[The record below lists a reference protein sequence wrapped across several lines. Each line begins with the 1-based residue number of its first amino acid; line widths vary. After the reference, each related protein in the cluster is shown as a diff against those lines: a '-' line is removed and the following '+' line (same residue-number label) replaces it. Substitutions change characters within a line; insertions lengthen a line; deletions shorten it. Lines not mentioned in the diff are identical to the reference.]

1 MKTMPHP
8 VRLPKHLLELA
19 DLRAKDEQVDRSTAL
34 RQLLYAGAT
43 GYVLELLRKGRISL
57 SKAAE
62 LLNCSTLASSRSP
75 ANGASSLAQ
84 RKHSMRRPR
93 PAPVPNDRDP
103 PLTAHEASYNR

>member
-1 MKTMPHP
+1 MKTMPYP

-19 DLRAKDEQVDRSTAL
+19 DLRAEDEQVDRSTAL

-62 LLNCSTLASSRSP
+62 LLNCSTLAILEKSRERGVVF
-75 ANGASSLAQ
+75 GATQEQYEKA
-84 RKHSMRRPR
+84 KGGRRSR
-93 PAPVPNDRDP
+93 R
-103 PLTAHEASYNR
+103 